1 MKKIPQQQR
10 KSSLHTSFYKF
21 IVEKYNKE
29 IQDEMND
36 EETNLPD
43 EEIID
48 DIDSIEEPTD
58 PKRKIKEDE
67 DFNLE
72 ELIEEYNKL
81 TNKYKT
87 LKNDNSLYKRK

>member
-1 MKKIPQQQR
+1 MKKR
-10 KSSLHTSFYKF
+10 KHLQTNFFKF

-29 IQDEMND
+29 IQDELND

-43 EEIID
+43 EELID
-48 DIDSIEEPTD
+48 DIDDIEEP
-58 PKRKIKEDE
+58 KRKLKED
-67 DFNLE
+67 DDLNLD

>member
-1 MKKIPQQQR
+1 MKKR
-10 KSSLHTSFYKF
+10 KHLQTNFFKF

-29 IQDEMND
+29 IQDELND

-43 EEIID
+43 EELID
-48 DIDSIEEPTD
+48 DIDDIEEP
-58 PKRKIKEDE
+58 KIKLKED
-67 DFNLE
+67 DDLNLD

-87 LKNDNSLYKRK
+87 LKYDNSLHKR

>member
-1 MKKIPQQQR
+1 MKKR
-10 KSSLHTSFYKF
+10 KHLQTNFFKF

-29 IQDEMND
+29 IQDELND

-43 EEIID
+43 EELID
-48 DIDSIEEPTD
+48 DIDDIEEP
-58 PKRKIKEDE
+58 KRKLKED
-67 DFNLE
+67 DDLNLD

-81 TNKYKT
+81 TNKYKI

>member
-1 MKKIPQQQR
+1 MKKR
-10 KSSLHTSFYKF
+10 KHLQTNFFKF

-29 IQDEMND
+29 IQDELND
-36 EETNLPD
+36 EETNLSDD
-43 EEIID
+43 ELID
-48 DIDSIEEPTD
+48 DIDNIEEPTE
-58 PKRKIKEDE
+58 PKGKLKED
-67 DFNLE
+67 DDLNLD

>member
-1 MKKIPQQQR
+1 MKKR
-10 KSSLHTSFYKF
+10 KHLQTNFFKF

-29 IQDEMND
+29 IQDELND

-43 EEIID
+43 EELID
-48 DIDSIEEPTD
+48 DIDDIEE
-58 PKRKIKEDE
+58 RKLKED
-67 DFNLE
+67 DDLNLD

-81 TNKYKT
+81 TNKYKR

>member
-1 MKKIPQQQR
+1 MKSKTHI
-10 KSSLHTSFYKF
+10 KTKFLHF
-21 IVEKYNKE
+21 IFEKYNKE
-29 IQDEMND
+29 IQDELND

-43 EEIID
+43 EELID
-48 DIDSIEEPTD
+48 DIEE
-58 PKRKIKEDE
+58 PKRKLKED
-67 DFNLE
+67 DDLNLD

>member
-1 MKKIPQQQR
+1 MKKR
-10 KSSLHTSFYKF
+10 KHLQTNFFKF

-29 IQDEMND
+29 IQDELND
-36 EETNLPD
+36 EETNLKDD
-43 EEIID
+43 ELID
-48 DIDSIEEPTD
+48 DIDDIEG
-58 PKRKIKEDE
+58 PKRKLKED
-67 DFNLE
+67 DDLNLD

>member
-1 MKKIPQQQR
+1 MKSKTHI
-10 KSSLHTSFYKF
+10 KTKFLHF
-21 IVEKYNKE
+21 IFEKYNKE
-29 IQDEMND
+29 IQDELND

-43 EEIID
+43 EELID
-48 DIDSIEEPTD
+48 DIDDIEELTE
-58 PKRKIKEDE
+58 PKGKLKED
-67 DFNLE
+67 DDLNLD

>member
-1 MKKIPQQQR
+1 MKKR
-10 KSSLHTSFYKF
+10 KHLQTNFFKF

-29 IQDEMND
+29 IQDELND
-36 EETNLPD
+36 EETNLSDD
-43 EEIID
+43 ELID
-48 DIDSIEEPTD
+48 DIEDIEEPTE
-58 PKRKIKEDE
+58 PKGKLKED
-67 DFNLE
+67 DDLNLD

>member
-1 MKKIPQQQR
+1 MKNR
-10 KSSLHTSFYKF
+10 KHLQTNFFKF

-29 IQDEMND
+29 IQDELND

-43 EEIID
+43 EELID
-48 DIDSIEEPTD
+48 DIDDIEEP
-58 PKRKIKEDE
+58 KRKLKED
-67 DFNLE
+67 DDLNLD

-87 LKNDNSLYKRK
+87 LKNDNSLNKRK

>member
-1 MKKIPQQQR
+1 MKKR
-10 KSSLHTSFYKF
+10 KHLQTNFFKF

-29 IQDEMND
+29 IQDELND
-36 EETNLPD
+36 EETNLTDD
-43 EEIID
+43 ELID
-48 DIDSIEEPTD
+48 DIDDIEEPTE
-58 PKRKIKEDE
+58 PKNKKKED
-67 DFNLE
+67 DDLNLD

>member
-1 MKKIPQQQR
+1 MKSKTHI
-10 KSSLHTSFYKF
+10 KTKFLHF
-21 IVEKYNKE
+21 IFEKYNKE
-29 IQDEMND
+29 IQDELND

-48 DIDSIEEPTD
+48 DIDDIEEP
-58 PKRKIKEDE
+58 KRKLKED
-67 DFNLE
+67 DDLNLD

-81 TNKYKT
+81 TNKYKI

>member
-1 MKKIPQQQR
+1 MKKR
-10 KSSLHTSFYKF
+10 KHLQTNFFKF

-29 IQDEMND
+29 IQDELND

-43 EEIID
+43 EELIDNID
-48 DIDSIEEPTD
+48 DIEEQTK
-58 PKRKIKEDE
+58 PKRRLKED
-67 DFNLE
+67 DDLNLD

-87 LKNDNSLYKRK
+87 LKNDNSLYKRR

>member
-1 MKKIPQQQR
+1 MKKR
-10 KSSLHTSFYKF
+10 KHLQTNFFKF

-29 IQDEMND
+29 IQDELND

-43 EEIID
+43 EELID
-48 DIDSIEEPTD
+48 DIDDIEEP
-58 PKRKIKEDE
+58 KGKLKED
-67 DFNLE
+67 DDLNLD

-87 LKNDNSLYKRK
+87 LKNDNSLNKRK

>member
-1 MKKIPQQQR
+1 MKKR
-10 KSSLHTSFYKF
+10 KHLQTNFFKF

-29 IQDEMND
+29 IQDELND

-43 EEIID
+43 EELID
-48 DIDSIEEPTD
+48 DIDDIEEP
-58 PKRKIKEDE
+58 KGKLKED
-67 DFNLE
+67 DDLNLD

>member
-1 MKKIPQQQR
+1 MKNR
-10 KSSLHTSFYKF
+10 KHLQTNFFKF

-29 IQDEMND
+29 IQDELND

-43 EEIID
+43 EELID
-48 DIDSIEEPTD
+48 DIDDIEEP
-58 PKRKIKEDE
+58 KGKLKED
-67 DFNLE
+67 DDLNLD

-87 LKNDNSLYKRK
+87 LKNDNSLNKRK

>member
-1 MKKIPQQQR
+1 MKNR
-10 KSSLHTSFYKF
+10 KHLQTNFFKF

-29 IQDEMND
+29 IQDELND

-43 EEIID
+43 EELIDNID
-48 DIDSIEEPTD
+48 DIEEPTE
-58 PKRKIKEDE
+58 PKNKIKD
-67 DFNLE
+67 DDDLNLD

>member
-1 MKKIPQQQR
+1 MKKR
-10 KSSLHTSFYKF
+10 KHLQTNFFKF

-29 IQDEMND
+29 IQDELND

-43 EEIID
+43 EELID
-48 DIDSIEEPTD
+48 DIDDIEEP
-58 PKRKIKEDE
+58 KRKLKEDE
-67 DFNLE
+67 DLNLD

-87 LKNDNSLYKRK
+87 LKYDNSLHKR

>member
-1 MKKIPQQQR
+1 MKNR
-10 KSSLHTSFYKF
+10 KHLQTNFLKF

-29 IQDEMND
+29 IQDELND

-43 EEIID
+43 DELID
-48 DIDSIEEPTD
+48 DIDDIEEPTE
-58 PKRKIKEDE
+58 PKRRLKED
-67 DFNLE
+67 DDLNLD

-87 LKNDNSLYKRK
+87 LKNDNSLYKRR

>member
-1 MKKIPQQQR
+1 MKNR
-10 KSSLHTSFYKF
+10 KHLQTNFFKF

-29 IQDEMND
+29 IQDELND

-43 EEIID
+43 EELIDEID
-48 DIDSIEEPTD
+48 DIEEP
-58 PKRKIKEDE
+58 KEKLKKD
-67 DFNLE
+67 DDLNLD